1 MSTLHIVNKS
11 PFTHSTLASC
21 LHVCG
26 DSDAI
31 LLLEDGVLA
40 GLKGAPCAEEMS
52 VAITKGIKIF
62 ALTDDTQARGLS
74 EKIRTDIQITDYN
87 GFVQLSIEHRSVQS
101 WY

>member
-1 MSTLHIVNKS
+1 MSTLHTVNKS
-11 PFTHSTLASC
+11 PFTHNTLASC
-21 LHVCG
+21 LQVCS

-52 VAITKGIKIF
+52 AAITKGIKIF
-62 ALTDDTQARGLS
+62 ALINDIQARGLS
-74 EKIRTDIQITDYN
+74 EKIRPDIQMTDYN
-87 GFVQLSIEHRSVQS
+87 GFVQLSLEHRSVQS